1 VTKARPP
8 TAGFTLLEVLVSLAI
23 LAGALA
29 VMFQVFSRTLET
41 AADAKSR
48 TIAASLAQSLLAR
61 VGSEISLK
69 EGESAGV
76 FDDGFRWRL
85 RVSAYDPDHFG
96 ELPLARPY
104 EVAVDVLWDVRNKG
118 QRVHL
123 STLRLATARPAR

>member
-1 VTKARPP
+1 MTKARPA

-29 VMFQVFSRTLET
+29 AIFQVFSRTLDT

-69 EGESAGV
+69 EGESAGE
-76 FDDGFRWRL
+76 FEDGFRWRL
-85 RVSAYDPDHFG
+85 RISPYDPDHFG
-96 ELPLARPY
+96 ELPFARPY
-104 EVAVDVLWDVRNKG
+104 EIAIDVLWNTRYKVESM
-118 QRVHL
+118 HL
-123 STLRLATARPAR
+123 STLRLATARPGR

>member
-1 VTKARPP
+1 VTRARPA

-29 VMFQVFSRTLET
+29 AVFQVFSRTLDT
-41 AADAKSR
+41 TADAESR

-61 VGSEISLK
+61 VGSEIPL
-69 EGESAGV
+69 EAGESSGEL
-76 FDDGFRWRL
+76 DGGFRWRL
-85 RVSAYDPDHFG
+85 RTTPYDPDRFG
-96 ELPLARPY
+96 ELPFARPY
-104 EVAVDVLWDVRNKG
+104 EIAIDVLWNVRSSV